1 MKGAVLLEMPD
12 NELNDLLTN
21 EKDRL
26 FKMRMSHSVS
36 PLENPQE
43 IKFVKR
49 NIARILTE
57 ISRRNKLNKNCFH
70 KQTKLLM
77 YQINFL

>member
-12 NELNDLLTN
+12 NELNDLLVN

-57 ISRRNKLNKNCFH
+57 MSRRNKLNK
-70 KQTKLLM
+70 K
-77 YQINFL
+77 